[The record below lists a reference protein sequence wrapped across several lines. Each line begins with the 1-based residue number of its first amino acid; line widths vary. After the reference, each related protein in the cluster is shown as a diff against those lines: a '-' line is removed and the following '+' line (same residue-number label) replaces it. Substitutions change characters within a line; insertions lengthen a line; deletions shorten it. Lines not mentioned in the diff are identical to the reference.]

1 MALNAATKTRRVYP
15 MDEVFLEESLE
26 EAERAAGPTDE
37 ERMRTLIELLS
48 TYVER
53 YHNGAIEMV
62 SYDGQTLKIRLL
74 GACEGCALA
83 SGTVHG
89 WVEGNVREFFPNLE
103 SVEAV

>member
-1 MALNAATKTRRVYP
+1 
-15 MDEVFLEESLE
+15 MDEARLEEGLEESKFE
-26 EAERAAGPTDE
+26 PAPSDE

-48 TYVER
+48 AYVER

-62 SYDGQTLKIRLL
+62 SYDGKTLTIRLL

>member
-1 MALNAATKTRRVYP
+1 
-15 MDEVFLEESLE
+15 MDEALLQEPEGEPAPS
-26 EAERAAGPTDE
+26 DE

-53 YHNGAIEMV
+53 YHNGAIELI

-89 WVEGNVREFFPNLE
+89 WVEGNVREFFPGLQ